1 MNDNNALNTQ
11 LNQERW
17 EGVQEFF
24 VSTYRDSYAFRVY
37 LAQKAFNI
45 NEIVYRQTLD
55 RLIRENNTDKAA
67 ELIELRR
74 RTFLSQSG
82 LLLHA
87 GKLVEYYLQ
96 KGEFE
101 KILIVDELALTGRDF
116 SSMIYTLEDA
126 VCFAWEQKQGR
137 KLRTDEYRKLRRT
150 LFSAVDFRAYMM
162 DHRGLLV
169 EYALADKVYARGK
182 RSFNRCFQFAK
193 YVTEMVSNYEG
204 VEPTAFYPS
213 FFTSQKAYSDLRDAL
228 LKSGEWLELP
238 VCTPDGKEF
247 YVFKWKSVMAQGFY
261 AAICCHKAGEDST
274 AMTPYVLFDCIEE
287 IQQQTL
293 FDRIAANL
301 HNLGAEALADVFTQ
315 RGNRI
320 NRKIQLQLTASILSL
335 VFFYSQLIDSSLL
348 DETASMKNDLDKIT
362 QFFGLITELGEDFE
376 QVCRPGEQA
385 KSVRASLTNAVLQPS
400 PFVVCDKGQVDSALI
415 EEARAYCSQFHLE
428 LECREQERNQLRRE
442 QDVNYTP
449 WSESILEDEGSLP
462 KYLGKK
468 ISHCPETDAKLAAL
482 LALAQ
487 RGFVG
492 MRVCDLPDCNEY
504 SNAGEAT
511 ASLAYYAIR
520 EKLPSLK
527 LLEAWCAEKGLAQVV
542 WAARF
547 GRYLNETSA
556 AQAGTDWETRLR
568 EMVRNI
574 YRCKL
579 RIRDWPDAEDRLENE
594 NMSPEEEVQSF
605 IQAVREGRA

>member
-1 MNDNNALNTQ
+1 MNANITSNARF
-11 LNQERW
+11 NQDRW
-17 EGVQEFF
+17 EGVREFF
-24 VSTYRDSYAFRVY
+24 VSTYEDNYAFRVY

-87 GKLVEYYLQ
+87 GKLVENYFQ

-101 KILIVDELALTGRDF
+101 RILIVDELALTGRDF

-137 KLRTDEYRKLRRT
+137 KLRSDEYRKLRRA
-150 LFSAVDFRAYMM
+150 LFFAVDFRAYMM

-169 EYALADKVYARGK
+169 EYALADKVYEQGK

-193 YVTEMVSNYEG
+193 YVTDTVFNYED

-213 FFTSQKAYSDLRDAL
+213 FFISQNAYNELRHEL
-228 LKSGEWLELP
+228 LSSEQWLELIVP
-238 VCTPDGKEF
+238 TPDGTEF
-247 YVFKWKSVMAQGFY
+247 SVFKWKSVMAEGFY
-261 AAICCHKAGEDST
+261 AAICCHKSGENSM

-287 IQQQTL
+287 LQQQML
-293 FDRIAANL
+293 FDRIAVNL
-301 HNLGAEALADVFTQ
+301 HNLGAEALAAIFTQ
-315 RGNRI
+315 RGNHI
-320 NRKIQLQLTASILSL
+320 NRKIQLQLTANILSL
-335 VFFYSQLIDSSLL
+335 AVFYSRLVDSNLLNETVSL
-348 DETASMKNDLDKIT
+348 ENDLDKIS

-376 QVCRPGEQA
+376 RVCRPGEQA
-385 KSVRASLTNAVLQPS
+385 KSVRASLVNAVLQPS
-400 PFVVCDKGQVDSALI
+400 PFVINDKGDVDSALI
-415 EEARAYCSQFHLE
+415 EEATAYCSQFHLE

-449 WSESILEDEGSLP
+449 WSESILEDEGSLS

-482 LALAQ
+482 LAYAQ

-492 MRVCDLPDCNEY
+492 IRVCDLPDCNEY
-504 SNAGEAT
+504 ANAGEAT
-511 ASLAYYAIR
+511 ASLAYYAIW

-556 AQAGTDWETRLR
+556 VQGGTDWETLLR
-568 EMVRNI
+568 KMVRNI
-574 YRCKL
+574 YRCRL
-579 RIRDWPDAEDRLENE
+579 RLRDWPNAEDRPRIENE
-594 NMSPEEEVQSF
+594 SPEIEVRSF

>member
-1 MNDNNALNTQ
+1 MNANITSNARF
-11 LNQERW
+11 NQDRW
-17 EGVQEFF
+17 EGVREFF
-24 VSTYRDSYAFRVY
+24 VSTYEDNYAFRVY

-87 GKLVEYYLQ
+87 GKLVENYFQ

-101 KILIVDELALTGRDF
+101 RILIVDELALTGRDF

-137 KLRTDEYRKLRRT
+137 KLRSDEYRKLRKA

-169 EYALADKVYARGK
+169 EYALANKVYAQGK

-193 YVTEMVSNYEG
+193 YVTEMVSDYED

-213 FFTSQKAYSDLRDAL
+213 FFIRQNAYNELRHEL
-228 LKSGEWLELP
+228 LSSEQWLELIVP
-238 VCTPDGKEF
+238 TPDGKEF
-247 YVFKWKSVMAQGFY
+247 SVFKWKSVMAEGFY
-261 AAICCHKAGEDST
+261 AAICCHKAGEDSM

-315 RGNRI
+315 RGNHI

-335 VFFYSQLIDSSLL
+335 VFFYSQLIDSGLL
-348 DETASMKNDLDKIT
+348 DETASPKNDLDKIT
-362 QFFGLITELGEDFE
+362 QFFGLIAELGEDFE
-376 QVCRPGEQA
+376 QLCRPGEQA
-385 KSVRASLTNAVLQPS
+385 KSVRASLVNAVLQPS
-400 PFVVCDKGQVDSALI
+400 PFVIYDKGDVDSALI
-415 EEARAYCSQFHLE
+415 EEATAYCSQFHLE

-482 LALAQ
+482 LAYAQ

-492 MRVCDLPDCNEY
+492 IRVCDLPDCNEY

-527 LLEAWCAEKGLAQVV
+527 LLEAWCAEKGLAQVI

-547 GRYLNETSA
+547 GRYLNETLA
-556 AQAGTDWETRLR
+556 AQGGTDWETLLR
-568 EMVRNI
+568 EMVRSI
-574 YRCKL
+574 YRCRL
-579 RIRDWPDAEDRLENE
+579 RLRDWPNAEDRPGIENAPPENE
-594 NMSPEEEVQSF
+594 VRSF

>member
-1 MNDNNALNTQ
+1 MNANITSNARF
-11 LNQERW
+11 NQDRW
-17 EGVQEFF
+17 EGVREFF
-24 VSTYRDSYAFRVY
+24 VSTYEDNYAFRVY

-87 GKLVEYYLQ
+87 GKLVENYFQ

-101 KILIVDELALTGRDF
+101 RILIVDELALTGRDF

-137 KLRTDEYRKLRRT
+137 KLRSDEYRKLRKA

-169 EYALADKVYARGK
+169 EYALANKVYAQGK
-182 RSFNRCFQFAK
+182 HSFNRCFQFAK
-193 YVTEMVSNYEG
+193 YVTEMVSDYED

-213 FFTSQKAYSDLRDAL
+213 FFICQNAYNELRHEL
-228 LKSGEWLELP
+228 LSSEQWLELIVP
-238 VCTPDGKEF
+238 TPDGKEF
-247 YVFKWKSVMAQGFY
+247 SVFKWKSVMAEGFY
-261 AAICCHKAGEDST
+261 AAICCHKAGEDSM

-287 IQQQTL
+287 ILQQTL

-315 RGNRI
+315 RGNHI

-335 VFFYSQLIDSSLL
+335 VFFYSQLIDSGLL
-348 DETASMKNDLDKIT
+348 DETASPKNDLDKIT
-362 QFFGLITELGEDFE
+362 HFFGLIAELGENFQQLCD
-376 QVCRPGEQA
+376 PGEQA
-385 KSVRASLTNAVLQPS
+385 KSVRANLVNAVLQPS
-400 PFVVCDKGQVDSALI
+400 PFVICDKGDVDSALI
-415 EEARAYCSQFHLE
+415 EEAIAYCSQFHLE

-449 WSESILEDEGSLP
+449 WSESVLEDEGSLP
-462 KYLGKK
+462 KYLGRR
-468 ISHCPETDAKLAAL
+468 INHCPETDAKLAAL

-492 MRVCDLPDCNEY
+492 IRVCDLPDCNEY

-511 ASLAYYAIR
+511 ASLAYYSIR

-579 RIRDWPDAEDRLENE
+579 RIRDWPDAEDCLENE
-594 NMSPEEEVQSF
+594 NMSPEKEVQSF